1 MDMASTAPIAPIN
14 ADQVSTLG
22 QRWYVLIIMML
33 AYTINIA
40 DRYVMS
46 TVLEPIRLELKLTD
60 GGVAFLTGVSL
71 AFFYVIMGIPL
82 SWIAD
87 RYNRRNLLAASI
99 TVWSAMTALC
109 GMSQGYMQLLLARIG
124 VGIGE
129 AGGTPSCN
137 SIVADYFPA
146 GRRAMAMTI
155 FALGAPIGAW
165 LGADMA
171 GYVAAEYGWRYAF
184 YVLGVPGVVLAI
196 VIMLTIKEPKRGRL
210 DAVDDTPARSLSETL
225 QLIRSQTV
233 PVNTI
238 RGCVIG
244 AITVYVATK
253 YSWWMAVL
261 PGVLLGI
268 VIMRAIAGS
277 KVKQLDTVDDTD
289 TRSLTLNFIWS
300 QKAMVHTIMG
310 SGLSALWGWGL
321 MWFTPTFI
329 QRAYGLDVGEA
340 GGVIGPI
347 HLVMGIGA
355 SLLTAWLV
363 GRPSYTDPRK
373 VLRLLAVVTALATVP
388 SFYAYYTRSL
398 PTATLMWWIF
408 IPAIYF
414 YIGPAMSLL
423 QNLAPPKMRA
433 MVIAVSLLVANV
445 FNLIVAPQGVGLLSD
460 YFAGPGGAD
469 AESLRIAL
477 LILAPTGF
485 WAAWHYWRA
494 EKYAVEDQKRA
505 VGYV

>member
-1 MDMASTAPIAPIN
+1 MADNAQTAPVN
-14 ADQVSTLG
+14 ADDVSTLG

-33 AYTINIA
+33 AYAINIA

-46 TVLEPIRLELKLTD
+46 TVLEPIRLELQLTD
-60 GGVAFLTGVSL
+60 AGVAFLTGVSL

-99 TVWSAMTALC
+99 TIWSAMTALC

-171 GYVAAEYGWRYAF
+171 GYIAAEYGWRMAF
-184 YVLGVPGVVLAI
+184 YVLGVPGILLAI

-210 DAVDDTPARSLSETL
+210 DMVDDSAAPNLTETL
-225 QLIRSQTV
+225 
-233 PVNTI
+233 
-238 RGCVIG
+238 
-244 AITVYVATK
+244 K
-253 YSWWMAVL
+253 Y
-261 PGVLLGI
+261 
-268 VIMRAIAGS
+268 
-277 KVKQLDTVDDTD
+277 
-289 TRSLTLNFIWS
+289 IWS
-300 QKAMVHTIMG
+300 QKGMVHAIMG

-340 GGVIGPI
+340 GAVIGPI
-347 HLVMGIGA
+347 HLIMGIGA

-373 VLRLLAVVTALATVP
+373 VLRLLSVVTALATIP
-388 SFYAYYTRSL
+388 SIYAYYTNSL
-398 PTATLMWWIF
+398 ATATLMWWIF

-460 YFAGPGGAD
+460 YFAGPAGAD
-469 AESLRIAL
+469 AESLRMAL
-477 LILAPTGF
+477 LVLAPTGF

-494 EKYAVEDQKRA
+494 EKYAYDDQKRA
-505 VGYV
+505 CGYV

>member
-1 MDMASTAPIAPIN
+1 MASRPTEIN
-14 ADQVSTLG
+14 ISADDVASMR

-87 RYNRRNLLAASI
+87 RYNRRNLLAISI
-99 TVWSAMTALC
+99 TVWSVMTAFC
-109 GMSQGYMQLLLARIG
+109 GMSIGYMQLLLARIG

-146 GRRAMAMTI
+146 SRRAMAMTI

-171 GYVAAEYGWRYAF
+171 GYVAAEYGWRTAF
-184 YVLGVPGVVLAI
+184 YVLAVPGVLLAI
-196 VIMLTIKEPKRGRL
+196 VIMLTIKEPKRGQL
-210 DAVDDTPARSLSETL
+210 DAVADTDAPTLTETL
-225 QLIRSQTV
+225 
-233 PVNTI
+233 
-238 RGCVIG
+238 
-244 AITVYVATK
+244 K
-253 YSWWMAVL
+253 
-261 PGVLLGI
+261 
-268 VIMRAIAGS
+268 
-277 KVKQLDTVDDTD
+277 
-289 TRSLTLNFIWS
+289 FIWS

-310 SGLSALWGWGL
+310 AGLSALWGWGL

-329 QRAYGLDVGEA
+329 QRVYGLDVGEA

-347 HLVMGIGA
+347 HLVMGISA

-373 VLRLLAVVTALATVP
+373 VLRLLGVVTALATIP
-388 SFYAYYTRSL
+388 SIYAYYTNSL
-398 PTATLMWWIF
+398 PTATVMWWIF

-414 YIGPAMSLL
+414 YIGPSMSLL
-423 QNLAPPKMRA
+423 QNLSPPKMRA

-460 YFAGPGGAD
+460 YFAGPAGAD
-469 AESLRIAL
+469 GESLRIAL

-494 EKYAVEDQKRA
+494 EKYIIEDQKRA
-505 VGYV
+505 IGYV

>member
-1 MDMASTAPIAPIN
+1 MASNPRIEPIK
-14 ADQVSTLG
+14 ADDVTSLG

-46 TVLEPIRLELKLTD
+46 TVLEPIRLELNLTD
-60 GGVAFLTGVSL
+60 SGVNFLTGVSL
-71 AFFYVIMGIPL
+71 AFFYVIMGFPL
-82 SWIAD
+82 SWVAD

-99 TVWSAMTALC
+99 TVWSAMTAFC

-146 GRRAMAMTI
+146 SRRAMAMTI

-171 GYVAAEYGWRYAF
+171 GYVAAEYGWRMAF
-184 YVLGVPGVVLAI
+184 YVLGVPGIILAI

-210 DAVDDTPARSLSETL
+210 DVVADMDAPTLSETL
-225 QLIRSQTV
+225 T
-233 PVNTI
+233 
-238 RGCVIG
+238 
-244 AITVYVATK
+244 
-253 YSWWMAVL
+253 
-261 PGVLLGI
+261 
-268 VIMRAIAGS
+268 
-277 KVKQLDTVDDTD
+277 
-289 TRSLTLNFIWS
+289 FIWS
-300 QKAMVHTIMG
+300 QKAMVHTIVG

-321 MWFTPTFI
+321 MWFTVTYI
-329 QRAYGLDVGEA
+329 QRVYGLDVGQA
-340 GGVIGPI
+340 GAVVGPI

-363 GRPSYTDPRK
+363 GRSNYTDPRK
-373 VLRLLAVVTALATVP
+373 VLRLLAVVTALATIP
-388 SFYAYYTRSL
+388 SIYAYYTKSL
-398 PTATLMWWIF
+398 PTATVMWWIF

-414 YIGPAMSLL
+414 YIGPSMSLL
-423 QNLAPPKMRA
+423 QNLSPPKMRA
-433 MVIAVSLLVANV
+433 MVIAVSLFVANV
-445 FNLIVAPQGVGLLSD
+445 FNLIVAVQVVAFLSD

-469 AESLRIAL
+469 GESLRLAL

-494 EKYAVEDQKRA
+494 EKYVIEDQKRA
-505 VGYV
+505 IGYV

>member
-1 MDMASTAPIAPIN
+1 MNMASSAPTAPVN

-46 TVLEPIRLELKLTD
+46 TVLEPIRLELKLSD
-60 GGVAFLTGVSL
+60 SGVAFLTGVSL

-87 RYNRRNLLAASI
+87 RYNRRNLLAVSI
-99 TVWSAMTALC
+99 TIWSAMTALC

-171 GYVAAEYGWRYAF
+171 GYVAANYGWRAAF
-184 YVLGVPGVVLAI
+184 YVLGVPGVLLAT

-210 DAVDDTPARSLSETL
+210 DAVSDTETPSLRETL
-225 QLIRSQTV
+225 V
-233 PVNTI
+233 
-238 RGCVIG
+238 
-244 AITVYVATK
+244 
-253 YSWWMAVL
+253 
-261 PGVLLGI
+261 
-268 VIMRAIAGS
+268 
-277 KVKQLDTVDDTD
+277 
-289 TRSLTLNFIWS
+289 FIWS
-300 QKAMVHTIMG
+300 QKGMVHAIMG

-329 QRAYGLDVGEA
+329 QRQYGLDVGQA
-340 GGVIGPI
+340 GGVVGPI

-363 GRPSYTDPRK
+363 GRPSYTNPRK
-373 VLRLLAVVTALATVP
+373 VLRLLSVVTALATVP
-388 SFYAYYTRSL
+388 SIYAYYTDSL
-398 PTATLMWWIF
+398 QAATLMWWIF

-423 QNLAPPKMRA
+423 QNLAPPRMRA

-469 AESLRIAL
+469 AASLRLAL
-477 LILAPTGF
+477 LVLAPTGF

-494 EKYAVEDQKRA
+494 EKYAVENQKRA

>member
-1 MDMASTAPIAPIN
+1 MASSAPTGTVN

-71 AFFYVIMGIPL
+71 ALFYVTMGIPL

-87 RYNRRNLLAASI
+87 RYNRKNLLAVSM
-99 TVWSAMTALC
+99 TVWSVMTAFC

-137 SIVADYFPA
+137 AIVADYFPA
-146 GRRAMAMTI
+146 SRRAMAMTV

-171 GYVAAEYGWRYAF
+171 GAVAAEYGWRAAF
-184 YVLGVPGVVLAI
+184 YVLGVPGVFLALI
-196 VIMLTIKEPKRGRL
+196 IFLTIKEPARGRL
-210 DAVDDTPARSLSETL
+210 DAVSDVPAPPVMETL
-225 QLIRSQTV
+225 KFL
-233 PVNTI
+233 
-238 RGCVIG
+238 
-244 AITVYVATK
+244 
-253 YSWWMAVL
+253 
-261 PGVLLGI
+261 
-268 VIMRAIAGS
+268 
-277 KVKQLDTVDDTD
+277 
-289 TRSLTLNFIWS
+289 WS
-300 QKAMVHTIMG
+300 QKAAVHAMMG
-310 SGLSALWGWGL
+310 SGVSALWGWGL

-329 QRAYGLDVGEA
+329 QRTYNLDVGEA
-340 GGVIGPI
+340 GAIVGPI

-363 GRPSYTDPRK
+363 ARPAYTDPRK
-373 VLRLLAVVTALATVP
+373 ILRLLGVVTAIATIP
-388 SFYAYYTRSL
+388 SIIAYYTQSL
-398 PTATLMWWIF
+398 ALATAMWWLF

-414 YIGPAMSLL
+414 YIGPAFSLA

-433 MVIAVSLLVANV
+433 MFIAISLLIANV
-445 FNLIVAPQGVGLLSD
+445 FNLIIAPQGVGFLSD
-460 YFAGPGGAD
+460 YFAGPAGAD
-469 AESLRIAL
+469 AASLRMAL
-477 LILAPTGF
+477 LVLAPTGF

-494 EKYAVEDQKRA
+494 EKYIIEDQKRA